1 MKSIII
7 ASVLLVGG
15 CASNCHT
22 ACLAGFG
29 PGNTAF
35 DTIGKFHNSQ
45 DPCQFYG
52 KPEGYQLADFC
63 FANRNNKNIL
73 VIRDKYGRTVGTIK

>member
-1 MKSIII
+1 MKYIILC
-7 ASVLLVGG
+7 SVLLVGG

-35 DTIGKFHNSQ
+35 DTIGNFHNSQ

-73 VIRDKYGRTVGTIK
+73 VIRDKYGRTIGTIK